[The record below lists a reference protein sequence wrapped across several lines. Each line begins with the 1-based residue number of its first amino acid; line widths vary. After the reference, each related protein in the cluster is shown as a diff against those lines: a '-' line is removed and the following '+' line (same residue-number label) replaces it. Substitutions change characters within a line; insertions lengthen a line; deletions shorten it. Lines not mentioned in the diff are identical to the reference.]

1 MKINIYYGGRGLLE
15 DPSLYVM
22 DKLTGVLDEVRVHVE
37 RYNIYENKSA
47 IAMMVNTLKEADGV
61 ILVASV
67 EWFGI
72 GGLLQ
77 QFLDACW
84 LYADRNII
92 GKIYMFPVVISTT
105 GGEREAQ
112 CMITRAWEL
121 LGGKVCDGICAYVD
135 DQTEFE
141 TDPQILSLI
150 EKKGEDIYRIVH
162 QGAPLFKCGAR
173 TGAGS
178 FSKAPAAGLTPQ
190 ESEQLSEYVSN
201 DTFVQKQK
209 KDVELLSQKYRNIL
223 DTGKDES
230 RQEFIK
236 EIKDSFVKSGE
247 TIEAVFSIEMTD
259 TNRTLVI
266 EIRNDDLKVYYGEA
280 SAPDVEAKTTRDVVN
295 KIVRGRQTVQG
306 AFMSGVLSSKGDFK
320 LLRSFDQF
328 FRFSPVI

>member
-15 DPSLYVM
+15 DPALYVM
-22 DKLTGVLDEVRVHVE
+22 DKITGVLDDVRVRVE
-37 RYNIYENKSA
+37 RYNLYESKSG
-47 IAMMVNTLKEADGV
+47 IAMLVNTLKEADAV
-61 ILVASV
+61 ILVTSV
-67 EWFGI
+67 EWLGI
-72 GGLLQ
+72 GGLMQ

-84 LYADRNII
+84 LYADRNILS
-92 GKIYMFPVVISTT
+92 KIYMFPVVISTA

-112 CMITRAWEL
+112 CMLTRAWEL
-121 LGGKVCDGICAYVD
+121 LGGRVCEGICAYVD
-135 DQTEFE
+135 DQTDFE
-141 TDPQILSLI
+141 TDPQVLSLI

-162 QGAPLFKCGAR
+162 QGAPVFKSSAHTEPGR
-173 TGAGS
+173 

-201 DTFVQKQK
+201 DSYVQKQK

-230 RQEFIK
+230 KQEFIK
-236 EIKDSFVKSGE
+236 EIKESFLKTGE
-247 TIEAVFSIEMTD
+247 EVEAVFSIEMTD

-266 EIRNDDLKVYYGEA
+266 EIKNDDIRVYYGEA
-280 SAPDVEAKTTRDVVN
+280 AAPDVEAKTTREVVN
-295 KIVRGRQTVQG
+295 KIVRGKQTIQG

-328 FRFSPVI
+328 FRFSSLI